1 MPEQSQ
7 HRPKLQSN
15 FSARSQP
22 PVGPILP
29 SLLFLSPAQAD
40 EITKEASTQTPFNCI
55 LFSMKLKQTTQ
66 PKRETTNGHASA
78 QFFAI
83 RSSASDAK

>member
-15 FSARSQP
+15 FSARNQP

-29 SLLFLSPAQAD
+29 SLLFLSSAQAD
-40 EITKEASTQTPFNCI
+40 EITKEASTQTAINCI

-66 PKRETTNGHASA
+66 PKRETTNGRAPAES
-78 QFFAI
+78 FAI
-83 RSSASDAK
+83 KSPAPAIK